1 MKDVFISICSG
12 LIGVL
17 LTIGYQHFFGQ
28 PQSFTFINN
37 GEEMIVTESDYTE
50 LIEQN
55 KTLQNENRTYISDLE
70 DANKKITE
78 LQNENNS
85 ELVQLKQQYNN
96 EINSKY
102 DVDFQNINLIINGI
116 DTKYNNKVAIINNE
130 TFYSMGFLQ
139 YLVDNENI
147 SENNKKLF
155 IGDIQSEEQMPI
167 SLFDFGDPFTAG
179 KLIRTTD
186 DKDFFNEIE
195 DGQPEFQVVVGTLYY
210 DDIRN
215 VTEYYIAGKYTK
227 FTFKTAY
234 SINADQSR
242 DYEIIILGDDKQL
255 KSVTID
261 RKSHVQN
268 IEVDVTGINYLQII
282 GKSNIMGSDSFYSLM
297 LEPYLYP

>member
-12 LIGVL
+12 LVGVL

-37 GEEMIVTESDYTE
+37 GEEMIVTESDYTK

-116 DTKYNNKVAIINNE
+116 DTKYNNKVAIINDE

-227 FTFKTAY
+227 FTFK
-234 SINADQSR
+234 
-242 DYEIIILGDDKQL
+242 L
-255 KSVTID
+255 
-261 RKSHVQN
+261 
-268 IEVDVTGINYLQII
+268 
-282 GKSNIMGSDSFYSLM
+282 
-297 LEPYLYP
+297 

>member
-1 MKDVFISICSG
+1 MKEFFISICSG
-12 LIGVL
+12 LVGVL

-28 PQSFTFINN
+28 PQSFIFINN
-37 GEEMIVTESDYTE
+37 GEEMIVTESDYTK

-116 DTKYNNKVAIINNE
+116 DTKYNNKVAIINDE

-167 SLFDFGDPFTAG
+167 SLFDFGDPFTTG

-297 LEPYLYP
+297 FEPYLYP

>member
-12 LIGVL
+12 LVGVL

-37 GEEMIVTESDYTE
+37 GEEMIVTESDYTK

-116 DTKYNNKVAIINNE
+116 DTKYNNKVAIINDE

-268 IEVDVTGINYLQII
+268 IEVDVTGIN
-282 GKSNIMGSDSFYSLM
+282 
-297 LEPYLYP
+297 

>member
-12 LIGVL
+12 LVGVL

-37 GEEMIVTESDYTE
+37 GEEMIVTESDYTK

-116 DTKYNNKVAIINNE
+116 DTKYNNKVAIINDE

-282 GKSNIMGSDSFYSLM
+282 GKSNIMGSDSFYESMKKIL
-297 LEPYLYP
+297 

>member
-12 LIGVL
+12 LVGVL

-37 GEEMIVTESDYTE
+37 GEEMIVTESDYTK

-116 DTKYNNKVAIINNE
+116 DTKYNNKVAIINDE